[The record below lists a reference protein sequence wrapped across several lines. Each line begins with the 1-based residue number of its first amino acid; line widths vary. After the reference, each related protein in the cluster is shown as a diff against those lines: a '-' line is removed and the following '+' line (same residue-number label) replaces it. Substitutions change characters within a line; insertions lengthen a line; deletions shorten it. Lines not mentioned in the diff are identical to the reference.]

1 MTIAI
6 VEDLPRKKRDA
17 KMQRVIKQQDQ
28 LRELKYIEAS
38 GQSSLSAFNE
48 QLNFPVT
55 SKMDEI
61 SKEFQT
67 LFSGKDDEKDEK
79 DEDEIEG
86 DDEIEGEY
94 EGEEID
100 HEHKGEGEEVDS
112 ADINSWFDKSDDLG
126 KQFLKDYGMAVVG
139 SDVTYF
145 LRNYMHLKSPE
156 NRYNKRFRDTTIG
169 PRVIDGTF
177 RPGSS
182 ITLSDIIL
190 RFFKTEEGLAIN
202 FQRRGIDE
210 PITITPF
217 LFYLLFFNGPYFQYE
232 KFIRRSGYDSYIKIL
247 TSWGGIKKLG
257 PFTNFY
263 RASYKMQKYMPIE
276 DKEKLHIIS
285 RLTIERQETSPNPTK
300 LKGKGVSPAIATE
313 KIDKSTLTNK
323 LKMDRDGNLGNIHID
338 VDKLRGKF
346 KLVASKKTKVKINKK
361 LTKSVAS
368 DLYDLLTKRF
378 NRKQKYTSE
387 SLHLFE
393 QLRNMSGCPTIAVH
407 TAKKD
412 IGSNSFQYFDD
423 EDLQKKLELL
433 ISQRRAGNATP
444 QIKTEITSIMDVMLK
459 RNIIDHQDYG
469 RVLQAMKNI

>member
-1 MTIAI
+1 M
-6 VEDLPRKKRDA
+6 
-17 KMQRVIKQQDQ
+17 
-28 LRELKYIEAS
+28 
-38 GQSSLSAFNE
+38 
-48 QLNFPVT
+48 PV
-55 SKMDEI
+55 
-61 SKEFQT
+61 
-67 LFSGKDDEKDEK
+67 
-79 DEDEIEG
+79 
-86 DDEIEGEY
+86 
-94 EGEEID
+94 
-100 HEHKGEGEEVDS
+100 
-112 ADINSWFDKSDDLG
+112 
-126 KQFLKDYGMAVVG
+126 
-139 SDVTYF
+139 
-145 LRNYMHLKSPE
+145 
-156 NRYNKRFRDTTIG
+156 
-169 PRVIDGTF
+169 
-177 RPGSS
+177 
-182 ITLSDIIL
+182 
-190 RFFKTEEGLAIN
+190 
-202 FQRRGIDE
+202 
-210 PITITPF
+210 
-217 LFYLLFFNGPYFQYE
+217 
-232 KFIRRSGYDSYIKIL
+232 
-247 TSWGGIKKLG
+247 
-257 PFTNFY
+257 
-263 RASYKMQKYMPIE
+263 E

-387 SLHLFE
+387 SLQLFE

-469 RVLQAMKNI
+469 RLLQAMKNI

>member
-1 MTIAI
+1 MTIAV
-6 VEDLPRKKRDA
+6 VEDLPREKRDA
-17 KMQRVIKQQDQ
+17 KMQRVIDQQDQ

-38 GQSSLSAFNE
+38 GQSSLTAFNE
-48 QLNFPVT
+48 QLNLPVT
-55 SKMDEI
+55 SKMGEI
-61 SKEFQT
+61 SKEFKT
-67 LFSGKDDEKDEK
+67 LLSGKDSKK
-79 DEDEIEG
+79 DEDEGGDEIEGEIGIEIEG
-86 DDEIEGEY
+86 DDEG
-94 EGEEID
+94 G
-100 HEHKGEGEEVDS
+100 GEEVDS
-112 ADINSWFDKSDDLG
+112 ADLHSWFDKSDG
-126 KQFLKDYGMAVVG
+126 IGRHFLKDYGGAVMG

-145 LRNYMHLKSPE
+145 LRNYMYSKAPE
-156 NRYNKRFRDTTIG
+156 GRRNKRMRDTNIG
-169 PRVIDGTF
+169 PRIF
-177 RPGSS
+177 NNSFHPGSS
-182 ITLSDIIL
+182 ITLSELEL

-257 PFTNFY
+257 AFTNFY

-285 RLTIERQETSPNPTK
+285 RLTMERQETPPNPTK
-300 LKGKGVSPAIATE
+300 LKGKGISPTIATE

-387 SLHLFE
+387 SLQLFE

-412 IGSNSFQYFDD
+412 IGGNSFQYFDD

-469 RVLQAMKNI
+469 RLLQAMKNI